1 MKNVVV
7 LPQMHSELTAIS
19 QRQIAKLIKCKKKE
33 NFHQMQTIPLNNNKI
48 ILLPEYL
55 ILKQTTMQK
64 VVLFFFS
71 DSVIYI

>member
-19 QRQIAKLIKCKKKE
+19 QRQIAKLMKCKKKKE

-64 VVLFFFS
+64 VFFFS